1 MTRITAADCAGRTR
15 LLILQSTPFCNIDC
29 DYCYLPARSDRHRMP
44 LEIVEAAVAFVFRHA
59 LPAPDFTVV
68 WHAGE
73 PLVLPVAWYRQA
85 FDAVRRGAPAG
96 VSIPHSVQTN
106 AMLVTDEWC
115 AFFRDNAVRVGVS
128 LDGPERIHDLQRRT
142 RSGKGTHAR
151 VMQGIETLRR
161 NGVPFHV
168 ICVVGADSL
177 DVADELV
184 DFFIAEDILDV
195 GFNIEEIEGVHR
207 RSSLELQGVDAKF
220 RMFFERMLERAE
232 GRPIR
237 RCLCA
242 NNANYSRPC
251 GIRVRALARNSQNE
265 PFGLLSVSSRGGL
278 YTFSPELAG
287 LTDPRYGDMAVG
299 QLPGADLPSI
309 LSSPA
314 FLRMWSDIEAGTLS
328 CKRSCP
334 YFDLCLGGAPAN
346 KLAECGTSRRA
357 RRCTA
362 GFRTRLSRTPFFLSL
377 KRSSAGMQASLA
389 APQPLARDLRR
400 FDRRHELR
408 HRDAP
413 RR

>member
-1 MTRITAADCAGRTR
+1 MTTVTAADCAGRTR

-59 LPAPDFTVV
+59 LPALDFTIV

-73 PLVLPVAWYRQA
+73 PLVLPVDWYRQA
-85 FDAVRRGAPAG
+85 FATVRRAAPEAAH
-96 VSIPHSVQTN
+96 IPHSVQTN

-115 AFFRDNAVRVGVS
+115 AFFRENDVRVGVS
-128 LDGPERIHDLQRRT
+128 LDGPARIHDLRRVT

-151 VMQGIETLRR
+151 VMKGIETLRR

-168 ICVVGADSL
+168 ICVVGADTL
-177 DVADELV
+177 AAADELV
-184 DFFIAEDILDV
+184 DFFLSEDIRDV

-207 RSSLELQGVDAKF
+207 RSSLEQQGADAKF
-220 RMFFERMLERAE
+220 RMFFGRLLERAGTADPPLLVRE
-232 GRPIR
+232 QRELLEALRHPQFGR
-237 RCLCA
+237 
-242 NNANYSRPC
+242 
-251 GIRVRALARNSQNE
+251 LARNSQNE

-314 FLRMWSDIEAGTLS
+314 FLRMWFDIEAGTES

-346 KLAECGTSRRA
+346 KLAECGTFAA
-357 RRCTA
+357 RETMHC
-362 GFRTRLSRTPFFLSL
+362 RLSHQAIADAVLLELEAKLRGDAGQPGCATASGS
-377 KRSSAGMQASLA
+377 RS
-389 APQPLARDLRR
+389 APLRP
-400 FDRRHELR
+400 
-408 HRDAP
+408 AP
-413 RR
+413 